1 MNIIITEE
9 QLPSL
14 RTVALYYLVI
24 FHLTSMLRK
33 KKVIR
38 GRSAPAVLVVVPKDT
53 DKHINL
59 QNMIDTTVNQTRGE
73 NK

>member
-38 GRSAPAVLVVVPKDT
+38 GRSAPAVLVVVPKDSVQ
-53 DKHINL
+53 HIKF